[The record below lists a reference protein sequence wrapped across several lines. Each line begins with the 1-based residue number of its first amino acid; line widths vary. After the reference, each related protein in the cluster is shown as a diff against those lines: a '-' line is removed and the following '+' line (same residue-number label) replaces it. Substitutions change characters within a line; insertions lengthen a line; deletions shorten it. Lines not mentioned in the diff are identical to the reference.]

1 MQFTVISSPRAPHQL
16 QHQAAMAE
24 GLRAHGIEPVL
35 TTGGGARTKFVACW
49 GWRLGKALHDQGHTV
64 LVMERGYV
72 GDRFRWTS
80 LAWNGLNGKGEFPVL
95 PDDQGD
101 RFCQHHSM
109 SPWRESTGE
118 YVLLMGQV
126 PGDASLQGRNL
137 MPWYEQTARQAQKAY
152 GLPVVFRPHPNAE
165 RKGLRQNV
173 PGTSRSSRELAH
185 DLEKAHVA
193 ITYNSNS
200 AVDAVL
206 AGVPA
211 VAVDQ
216 GSMAWPVVGHS
227 VGEYAKPD
235 RAKWAKEL
243 AWKQWELDEI
253 SSGVALTALLE
264 MKDVRND
271 SV

>member
-1 MQFTVISSPRAPHQL
+1 MQFTVISSPRATHQL
-16 QHQAAMAE
+16 QHQEAMAE

-35 TTGGGARTKFVACW
+35 ATSYSPRTKFVACW
-49 GWRLGKALHDQGHTV
+49 GWRLGKSLREQGHEV
-64 LVMERGYV
+64 LIMERGYL
-72 GDRFRWTS
+72 GNRFLWTS
-80 LAWNGLNGKGEFPVL
+80 LAWNGLNGKGEFAPS
-95 PDDQGD
+95 PDDKGD
-101 RFCQHHSM
+101 RFCQHHSL
-109 SPWRESTGE
+109 SPWRSSPGE

-137 MPWYEQTARQAQKAY
+137 MPWYEQTARQAEQAY

-173 PGTSRSSRELAH
+173 PGTSRTSRELAQ
-185 DLEKAHVA
+185 DLQKAHVV

-200 AVDAVL
+200 AVDAVV

-216 GSMAWPVVGHS
+216 GSMAWPVVGQS
-227 VGEYAKPD
+227 VGEFTKPD

-243 AWKQWELDEI
+243 AWKQWLLEEI
-253 SSGVALTALLE
+253 SSGAALTAFLG
-264 MKDVRND
+264 MKNVGNYT
-271 SV
+271 V